1 MSDSNLKPFTQAGI
15 HQVCSNIRFSLDTCE
30 LVFLVIFIAEML
42 FKMFGLGFHTYF
54 ASAFNCFD
62 FAVRDLATECSFRNL
77 LTLYLVYIYI
87 FLTP

>member
-1 MSDSNLKPFTQAGI
+1 MHAEHAQYILKYI
-15 HQVCSNIRFSLDTCE
+15 ILYLDTCE

-62 FAVRDLATECSFRNL
+62 FTVRDFVPYWPVQ
-77 LTLYLVYIYI
+77 LTCIIVYVYN
-87 FLTP
+87 FLTYSH